1 MRSGRFFTGTMDVY
15 SYAGESV
22 VLPTSV
28 GDDTVVVFMFN
39 AGTSS
44 DSSSVFT
51 LSDVLAV

>member
-39 AGTSS
+39 AGTS
-44 DSSSVFT
+44 DSSSDVFT